1 MEKQNM
7 TEYKRLNELSRKE
20 RRELNRIVRRQRRM
34 KAPCKDCEKRH
45 FNCHGTCPAYQTFR
59 LELDKRC
66 EERAMKAV
74 STPEICR
81 KVVKQIWK
89 GMKK

>member
-1 MEKQNM
+1 MDD
-7 TEYKRLNELSRKE
+7 YVRLSELSRKE

-34 KAPCKDCEKRH
+34 KAPCMDCERRH
-45 FNCHGTCPAYQTFR
+45 FNCHGTCPDYQAFR
-59 LELDKRC
+59 LKKDQEC
-66 EERAMKAV
+66 EERALKAV

>member
-1 MEKQNM
+1 
-7 TEYKRLNELSRKE
+7 
-20 RRELNRIVRRQRRM
+20 M
-34 KAPCKDCEKRH
+34 KAPCMNCEKRH
-45 FNCHGTCPAYQTFR
+45 FNCHGTCPAYQSFR

-89 GMKK
+89 GLKK